1 MDKKNKILIA
11 ALELFG
17 KNGYFNTTVESISRK
32 SGVAKG
38 TVYWYFK
45 DKKELFLSAINYTL
59 NNCNLKI
66 LDEISSVDSPELKL
80 KKYIE
85 TFFKL
90 MNNNYSKMKFFMIN
104 NFNSKQELIN
114 FTKNLDIKIILKR
127 FEILSDIIEEGK
139 KMKVFKDYNSE
150 ILTLM
155 ISGLINFEITRSIF
169 MEKKIDKKRIDFI
182 EENVLKILSKE

>member
-1 MDKKNKILIA
+1 MDKKNKILNA

-38 TVYWYFK
+38 TVYFYFK
-45 DKKELFLSAINYTL
+45 DKKELFLSTINYSL
-59 NNCNLKI
+59 NNCNLEI
-66 LDEISSVDSPELKL
+66 LDQVSGVDAPELKL

-90 MNNNYSKMKFFMIN
+90 MKDNYSKMKFFMIN

-114 FTKNLDIKIILKR
+114 LTKNLDMKIILKR
-127 FEILSDIIEEGK
+127 FEILRDIIEEGK
-139 KMKVFKDYNSE
+139 KKKVFKDYNSE

-155 ISGLINFEITRSIF
+155 ISGLINLEITRSIF
-169 MEKKIDKKRIDFI
+169 MEKRIEKKRIDFI